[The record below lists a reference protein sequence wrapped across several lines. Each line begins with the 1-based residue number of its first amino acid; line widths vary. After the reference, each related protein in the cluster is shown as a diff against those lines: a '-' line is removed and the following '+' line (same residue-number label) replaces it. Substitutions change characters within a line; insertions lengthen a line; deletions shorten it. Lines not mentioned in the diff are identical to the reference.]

1 MTHKSSPLTDI
12 LLSIVIPSIILMK
25 LSDDQFL
32 GAQNALIFALAF
44 PITLGLYEIV
54 RFRMTN
60 YIALLGFI
68 SVLLTG
74 GIGLLKL
81 DAQWLAVKEA
91 SIPALIGIAVLAS
104 TPFRKPLIKVLLYN
118 GKIFDTDKINS
129 ILNERGHF
137 ETFEYHLLKS
147 TYWLS
152 GTFFFSAVMNY
163 FLARWIVT
171 SPSGSTAFNEELGQL
186 TLLSYPIIA
195 IPSMIMMLLIVYFL
209 WRSAHKLTGLKLEE
223 MLSPSIS
230 SEK

>member
-1 MTHKSSPLTDI
+1 MTYKSSPLTDI

-32 GAQNALIFALAF
+32 GPQNALIFALAF

-104 TPFRKPLIKVLLYN
+104 TLFRKPLIKVLLYN
-118 GKIFDTDKINS
+118 GKIFDTNKINS

-195 IPSMIMMLLIVYFL
+195 IPSMIMMLMIVYFL